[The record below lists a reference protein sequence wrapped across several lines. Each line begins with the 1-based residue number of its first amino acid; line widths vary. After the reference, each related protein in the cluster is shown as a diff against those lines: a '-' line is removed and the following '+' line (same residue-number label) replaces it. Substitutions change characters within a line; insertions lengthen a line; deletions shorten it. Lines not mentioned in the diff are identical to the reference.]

1 MTANEGVTLN
11 ATRPE
16 LTIFNFSNIN
26 QQSTGLVL
34 PPSLSLASLTGDVAF
49 GGDVPRLLYP
59 STVGQLSLLAG
70 GEIQSLALAMSDA
83 DPSLLPGAFSVRNA
97 ASSAGGGLDFG
108 FGGVFPDTTD
118 VELRLLHNQTPTHAG
133 DDAPAR
139 VYAGGSITGVTLS
152 LAKQARIGAGLDI
165 VDMVFTGQNVRDGDV
180 TRITAGR
187 DIIGTTAFSTSQ
199 RRPYING
206 NTFTLGGY
214 GTLSIEAGRNLGP
227 FLNSATV
234 VTSGAVES
242 FAGGIRTVGNDLNPW
257 LGSQGA
263 SIDALFGIAK
273 GASFDALQTTY
284 LDPANAT
291 MLDGDLFVQVSD
303 ASGNLSPD
311 RTRPVYAPILAQWLQ
326 EKAPE
331 AFANVFGASA
341 PSGDALATAAYTRF
355 ADLYAAFAGLDNLTR
370 RAFLI
375 DPALFQRA
383 VADRDP
389 DQPVLPAIRPRLPR
403 DADPVPDEPRLHR
416 QPRALHDRSG
426 DRHAGSPAGRP
437 DPQRRRRPAGG
448 GDPRADGER
457 RPAAGD
463 DRNRARR
470 RRHHP
475 RPGRRRARG
484 LGGAHFR
491 PGGAARDIVRGAA
504 PDGTRRAG
512 SCRGSTRSRSRRSR
526 SGSKAC

>member
-1 MTANEGVTLN
+1 M
-11 ATRPE
+11 
-16 LTIFNFSNIN
+16 
-26 QQSTGLVL
+26 
-34 PPSLSLASLTGDVAF
+34 
-49 GGDVPRLLYP
+49 PRLLYP
-59 STVGQLSLLAG
+59 SAIGQLSLLAG

-97 ASSAGGGLDFG
+97 ASGQGNGAGLDFG
-108 FGGVFPDTTD
+108 FGGVFPDTTE
-118 VELRLLHNQTPTHAG
+118 VELRLLHNQTPTHAD

-139 VYAGGSITGVTLS
+139 IYAGGSITGVTLS

-187 DIIGTTAFSTSQ
+187 DIIGTTAFSATQ

-234 VTSGAVES
+234 DSFGTVES

-257 LGSQGA
+257 LGSRGA

-273 GASFDALQTTY
+273 GANFDALQATY
-284 LDPANAT
+284 LDPANAV

-331 AFANVFGASA
+331 AFATVFGASA
-341 PSGDALATAAYTRF
+341 PSGDALVTASYARM
-355 ADLYAAFAGLDNLTR
+355 ADVYAAFAGLDNLTR

-375 DPALFQRA
+375 DRLYFNELAQTAIPTSPSYQQYVRGYRATQTLFPTSLGYT
-383 VADRDP
+383 DNLSSYTTDP
-389 DQPVLPAIRPRLPR
+389 DG
-403 DADPVPDEPRLHR
+403 DAR
-416 QPRALHDRSG
+416 
-426 DRHAGSPAGRP
+426 SPAGRA
-437 DPQRRRRPAGG
+437 DPQRRRRRTRRR
-448 GDPRADGER
+448 DPRADRQR
-457 RPAAGD
+457 RSAAGD
-463 DRNRARR
+463 D
-470 RRHHP
+470 
-475 RPGRRRARG
+475 
-484 LGGAHFR
+484 
-491 PGGAARDIVRGAA
+491 
-504 PDGTRRAG
+504 
-512 SCRGSTRSRSRRSR
+512 
-526 SGSKAC
+526 